1 MTAASSPPERGPPT
15 PTPSSSSSSC
25 SSSSPGCLRTCRRHL
40 SGKGRSFHT
49 RLPLRSAPGVWLLL
63 GVLVVLVGMAVAVAG
78 YVAAAAAASNKLAGG
93 GGGSGGG
100 RGGSHVERMK
110 LAGPVVM
117 GVGLFIFIC
126 AATLLFENRDLE
138 LLRRLHGPDDLDHLR
153 EGGDGWGEGEGE
165 ERGEGGGCWATAAA
179 HAPPLPHP
187 QPLPFPRGHIYN
199 ISNGPPSP
207 PAEGGEEEGEGEGG
221 RSTLLAR
228 VLHHGEPVPSPP
240 CRHSPSPSPSSSSS
254 PPSPRPS
261 LHSDSCNS
269 SNSSEVDFNTRTP
282 SHPQH

>member
-1 MTAASSPPERGPPT
+1 MTAASSPPECGPPT
-15 PTPSSSSSSC
+15 PTSSTSSL
-25 SSSSPGCLRTCRRHL
+25 PGCLRACRRHL
-40 SGKGRSFHT
+40 SGKRCRFHT

-78 YVAAAAAASNKLAGG
+78 YVMAAASASNKIAGG
-93 GGGSGGG
+93 GGGGG

-153 EGGDGWGEGEGE
+153 EGGDGWGEAEGEGE
-165 ERGEGGGCWATAAA
+165 RGAGECWATAAA
-179 HAPPLPHP
+179 HAPPLPY
-187 QPLPFPRGHIYN
+187 PLPLPRGHAYN
-199 ISNGPPSP
+199 IGN
-207 PAEGGEEEGEGEGG
+207 EGGEEEGEGEGA

-228 VLHHGEPVPSPP
+228 VLHHGEPTPSPT
-240 CRHSPSPSPSSSSS
+240 RQHAPSPSSSSS
-254 PPSPRPS
+254 PSSPRPS
-261 LHSDSCNS
+261 FRSDSC
-269 SNSSEVDFNTRTP
+269 NSSEVDFNTRTP

>member
-1 MTAASSPPERGPPT
+1 MTAASSPPECGPPT
-15 PTPSSSSSSC
+15 PTSSSSST
-25 SSSSPGCLRTCRRHL
+25 SPSCLRACRRYL
-40 SGKGRSFHT
+40 SGKRCRFHT

-78 YVAAAAAASNKLAGG
+78 YVTAAASNKLAGG
-93 GGGSGGG
+93 GGSGG

-138 LLRRLHGPDDLDHLR
+138 LLRRLPGPDDLDHLR
-153 EGGDGWGEGEGE
+153 ESGDGWGEVEGDG
-165 ERGEGGGCWATAAA
+165 ERGGGRCWATAAA
-179 HAPPLPHP
+179 HAPPLPY
-187 QPLPFPRGHIYN
+187 PLPLPRGHAYN
-199 ISNGPPSP
+199 IGN
-207 PAEGGEEEGEGEGG
+207 EGAGEGEEEGEEEGG

-228 VLHHGEPVPSPP
+228 VLHHGEPTPSPT
-240 CRHSPSPSPSSSSS
+240 RQSASSPSSSSSS
-254 PPSPRPS
+254 PPSLRPS
-261 LHSDSCNS
+261 LRSDSC
-269 SNSSEVDFNTRTP
+269 NSSEVDFNTRTP